1 MPRGKH
7 LSDFEKGQILAL
19 HHSCNSISDIA
30 RELERSRDVIRSFL
44 SAPESYGTKKRAGR
58 PKKLTDAG
66 KRRILREVING
77 NLGSAS
83 IVKAL
88 QLPVKARRVR
98 QVLQDAEHL
107 RYKRMQRTPAMKERH
122 EKERESWAV
131 EKVSWSVSKWSQ
143 IVWSDEKKFNLD
155 GPDGLAYKWHDLRR
169 EPQWFSKRH
178 SGGESVM
185 VWGAFAGSMKAKL
198 MILDGKQDGPKYV
211 RTLEE
216 SLLPFSEDLPL
227 TWTFMQDGAPCHRSI
242 VAKEWLEN
250 NFIDLLD
257 WPAYSPDLNPIE
269 NLWGIL
275 ARKVY
280 EDQRQFQNKESLT
293 ACILDTWDAIEVS
306 TLSALVD
313 SMRRRCV
320 KVIQSRGK
328 KINY

>member
-88 QLPVKARRVR
+88 QIPVKARRVR

-143 IVWSDEKKFNLD
+143 IVWSDEKSSISMD
-155 GPDGLAYKWHDLRR
+155 QTVSRT
-169 EPQWFSKRH
+169 
-178 SGGESVM
+178 SGM
-185 VWGAFAGSMKAKL
+185 TFAENRSGSQRGIQVVKAL
-198 MILDGKQDGPKYV
+198 WYGV
-211 RTLEE
+211 RL
-216 SLLPFSEDLPL
+216 
-227 TWTFMQDGAPCHRSI
+227 QG
-242 VAKEWLEN
+242 
-250 NFIDLLD
+250 
-257 WPAYSPDLNPIE
+257 
-269 NLWGIL
+269 
-275 ARKVY
+275 
-280 EDQRQFQNKESLT
+280 Q
-293 ACILDTWDAIEVS
+293 
-306 TLSALVD
+306 
-313 SMRRRCV
+313 
-320 KVIQSRGK
+320 
-328 KINY
+328 